1 MTHKPTPTMAEL
13 RQRTLDQHQ
22 AVIDRTARIAKSVA
36 TMIRRDGGTNGHVAA
51 ASITLPASTFDRLCE
66 TMTAVG
72 KGNPRWD
79 ARKDRSASSRRS
91 PCALC
96 GITNVQV
103 QADAGLTS
111 TVRAG
116 GDDHACAHPDDRIGR
131 AGNRRISQG
140 RTIDANDGGVI
151 GHYSTDS
158 QGTTTLYG
166 RDGRSLASPLATP
179 SSRR

>member
-72 KGNPRWD
+72 KGNRAGTRERTDQPHRVG
-79 ARKDRSASSRRS
+79 AR
-91 PCALC
+91 ALC
-96 GITNVQV
+96 
-103 QADAGLTS
+103 ARYHERPSAG
-111 TVRAG
+111 
-116 GDDHACAHPDDRIGR
+116 
-131 AGNRRISQG
+131 RRG
-140 RTIDANDGGVI
+140 A
-151 GHYSTDS
+151 Y
-158 QGTTTLYG
+158 LYG
-166 RDGRSLASPLATP
+166 EGR
-179 SSRR
+179 RR